1 MVLTRRAVAGLGFT
15 GGVPFM
21 PINPFMNHTPK
32 AKMARPA
39 NPRINVFFMLRSS
52 SPIHALTPHT
62 RYDSTNAL

>member
-1 MVLTRRAVAGLGFT
+1 
-15 GGVPFM
+15 M

-52 SPIHALTPHT
+52 APIHALTPHT